1 MHGEGESVTH
11 MKKPTCLFRASAF
24 VLIFILAYGCV
35 SKPAVELFMYPDDK
49 GPEGYSRKAEQ
60 GVFENK
66 SIRVTVKKIGEPD
79 DEGLSHEIIA
89 LLLKKDYLIFRME
102 IENTSTKYRVIY
114 NPSFTTFAGDDMSH
128 GTPIDYTDLYDM
140 AEGIWEKEEKDG
152 DKKAFSMKGLKG
164 LFYDLSTTIPPGGK
178 TSKLLIFKP
187 VSKDCKK
194 AALTLSEFYIGTDTI
209 RVVFP
214 FVFKPKEG

>member
-1 MHGEGESVTH
+1 
-11 MKKPTCLFRASAF
+11 
-24 VLIFILAYGCV
+24 
-35 SKPAVELFMYPDDK
+35 DDK
-49 GPEGYSRKAEQ
+49 GSEGYSRKAEQ

-66 SIRVTVKKIGEPD
+66 SIRVAVKKIGD
-79 DEGLSHEIIA
+79 SDEGFAQEVIA

-102 IENTSTKYRVIY
+102 IENTSRHRVIY
-114 NPSFTTFAGDDMSH
+114 NPSFTTFTGDDMSH
-128 GTPIDYTDLYDM
+128 SAPIDYTDLYDM

-152 DKKAFSMKGLKG
+152 DRKAFSMKGLKG